1 MRGIAFSYHLR
12 SLFVRRSATFLTVLG
27 IGATVAVVA
36 GVLALQQGFERLYT
50 DAGRADLAVFLRPGA
65 TGEGDSIFNRD
76 LGRRLINTVPEIAVG
91 DDQQPLASMELYLAV
106 RLRRV
111 SSGGETNVPIRGVQ
125 PATFGIRE
133 GEITVLEGRQLRPGQ
148 DELMVGRS
156 LLGRIRGCELGGTI
170 VLNTTPFLVVGIFE
184 STGPSGSEIWGDLD
198 RILECLERTGP
209 SRVLAQLKPGSD
221 IAGISARLK
230 NDKVVPAQVISEK
243 ESLSSQTEMLS
254 AVLKFL
260 GAFLGVIMGIAA
272 VFTATTTMLAALADR
287 THEIGIL
294 LAAGFRPV
302 GIALGFLFESLILG
316 LLGGLA
322 GCLLVWPINGIE
334 TGTTNF
340 QTFTEVAFGF
350 RVTPMVLTVS
360 ILFALVLGLLGGG
373 LPAWRAAHLAPV
385 KALGRR

>member
-1 MRGIAFSYHLR
+1 
-12 SLFVRRSATFLTVLG
+12 
-27 IGATVAVVA
+27 
-36 GVLALQQGFERLYT
+36 
-50 DAGRADLAVFLRPGA
+50 
-65 TGEGDSIFNRD
+65 
-76 LGRRLINTVPEIAVG
+76 
-91 DDQQPLASMELYLAV
+91 
-106 RLRRV
+106 
-111 SSGGETNVPIRGVQ
+111 
-125 PATFGIRE
+125 
-133 GEITVLEGRQLRPGQ
+133 
-148 DELMVGRS
+148 VGRS

-170 VLNTTPFLVVGIFE
+170 VLNTTPFSVVGIFE

-209 SRVLAQLKPGSD
+209 SRILAQLKPGSD
-221 IAGISARLK
+221 IAAISARLK